1 MLLIE
6 IESIPANSTTLEV
19 FMKSVLSTEKYK
31 YLHVNTLTVEG
42 RTTVVTYRL
51 VSKQS
56 VMSREV

>member
-42 RTTVVTYRL
+42 RTTVVIYRL
-51 VSKQS
+51 VSK
-56 VMSREV
+56 